1 MKRVAGSKMISE
13 LSFRLAQTEDL
24 ELLVALLADD
34 TLGQE
39 REDPSLPVRASYQTA
54 FAAIDI
60 DSNQELTLACQDEQI
75 VGMLQLTFIPY
86 LTYQGSWRCQ
96 IEGVRVASSARG
108 QGIGQQLFNYAIQRA
123 QQRQCHLVQLT
134 SDKQRPDALRFYESL
149 GFVASHEGFK
159 LKL

>member
-1 MKRVAGSKMISE
+1 MMSK
-13 LSFRLAQTEDL
+13 LVFRQAQRSDL
-24 ELLVALLADD
+24 ETLVTMLADD
-34 TLGQE
+34 SLGQQ
-39 REDPSLPVRASYQTA
+39 RENASLPLAATYLQA
-54 FAAIDI
+54 FAAIAADP
-60 DSNQELTLACQDEQI
+60 NQELTLACQSEQI

-96 IEGVRVASSARG
+96 VEGVRVAGSARG
-108 QGIGQQLFNYAIQRA
+108 QGIGKQLLSYAIERA
-123 QQRQCHLVQLT
+123 TARQCHLLQLT